1 MKEEN
6 NQFNFATI
14 FKGFLTAFNIN
25 RGLIPTLRDLL
36 INPAIVIKYYID
48 GKIDKYGYNK
58 YFSPGRFFVT
68 VIAILSVF
76 AFFAANT
83 DITEDMIRELSLMT
97 SDPEHLN
104 NEQEDSITEKTTRI
118 VMFFIK
124 NPMFGFLVLIVPS
137 ALSTRLVFKSH
148 NYNLAKHFVVN
159 IYCFCF
165 IALMLGI
172 VSLFFNQEE
181 YLMYEFQQM
190 DDARNNIKTDILW
203 KFEFYG
209 YMYYLI
215 PISYYFYSFKNIFN
229 FSWVSSIFK
238 TLVSLILSSAI
249 IFVSLVLITGIYLS
263 IYTDVFNTMTQ

>member
-1 MKEEN
+1 
-6 NQFNFATI
+6 
-14 FKGFLTAFNIN
+14 
-25 RGLIPTLRDLL
+25 
-36 INPAIVIKYYID
+36 
-48 GKIDKYGYNK
+48 
-58 YFSPGRFFVT
+58 
-68 VIAILSVF
+68 
-76 AFFAANT
+76 
-83 DITEDMIRELSLMT
+83 MT

-249 IFVSLVLITGIYLS
+249 IFVSLVLITVIYLS